1 MIYFGGAL
9 MNQYVW
15 ETAEEMDA
23 ALAKRIRGIRKR
35 RRLTQ
40 QDLSERSGVSLG
52 TLKRFETTGQI
63 SLLSLTKLAI
73 ALGCALVA
81 VDGVAHLGP
90 QDGTVVKAGIFAITN
105 HLDEVRRTEVGT
117 QVVTARAVRVSAHL

>member
-1 MIYFGGAL
+1 

-23 ALAKRIRGIRKR
+23 ALARRIRGIRKR

-73 ALGCALVA
+73 ALGCENEIRSLF
-81 VDGVAHLGP
+81 DN
-90 QDGTVVKAGIFAITN
+90 VVYESIEEVI
-105 HLDEVRRTEVGT
+105 DENKG
-117 QVVTARAVRVSAHL
+117 

>member
-1 MIYFGGAL
+1 
-9 MNQYVW
+9 MNRYVW

-73 ALGCALVA
+73 ALGCENEIRSLF
-81 VDGVAHLGP
+81 DN
-90 QDGTVVKAGIFAITN
+90 VVYESIEEVI
-105 HLDEVRRTEVGT
+105 DENKG
-117 QVVTARAVRVSAHL
+117 

>member
-1 MIYFGGAL
+1 

-15 ETAEEMDA
+15 ETAEEMDG
-23 ALAKRIRGIRKR
+23 ALARRIRGIRKR

-52 TLKRFETTGQI
+52 TLKRFETTGHI

-73 ALGCALVA
+73 ALGCENEIRSLF
-81 VDGVAHLGP
+81 DN
-90 QDGTVVKAGIFAITN
+90 VVYESIEEVI
-105 HLDEVRRTEVGT
+105 DESKG
-117 QVVTARAVRVSAHL
+117 

>member
-1 MIYFGGAL
+1 

-23 ALAKRIRGIRKR
+23 ALARRIRGIRKR

-73 ALGCALVA
+73 ALGCENEIRSLF
-81 VDGVAHLGP
+81 DN
-90 QDGTVVKAGIFAITN
+90 VVYESIEEVI
-105 HLDEVRRTEVGT
+105 DESKG
-117 QVVTARAVRVSAHL
+117 

>member
-1 MIYFGGAL
+1 
-9 MNQYVW
+9 
-15 ETAEEMDA
+15 MDA

-73 ALGCALVA
+73 ALGCENEIRSLF
-81 VDGVAHLGP
+81 DN
-90 QDGTVVKAGIFAITN
+90 VVYESIEEVI
-105 HLDEVRRTEVGT
+105 DESKG
-117 QVVTARAVRVSAHL
+117 

>member
-1 MIYFGGAL
+1 

-73 ALGCALVA
+73 ALGCENEIRSLF
-81 VDGVAHLGP
+81 DN
-90 QDGTVVKAGIFAITN
+90 VVYESIEEVI
-105 HLDEVRRTEVGT
+105 DESKG
-117 QVVTARAVRVSAHL
+117 

>member
-1 MIYFGGAL
+1 

-52 TLKRFETTGQI
+52 ALKRFETTGQI

-73 ALGCALVA
+73 SLGCENEIRSLF
-81 VDGVAHLGP
+81 DN
-90 QDGTVVKAGIFAITN
+90 VVYESIEEVI
-105 HLDEVRRTEVGT
+105 DESKG
-117 QVVTARAVRVSAHL
+117 

>member
-1 MIYFGGAL
+1 

-40 QDLSERSGVSLG
+40 QHLSERSGVSLG

-73 ALGCALVA
+73 AMGCENEIRSLF
-81 VDGVAHLGP
+81 GN
-90 QDGTVVKAGIFAITN
+90 VVYESIEEVI
-105 HLDEVRRTEVGT
+105 DESKG
-117 QVVTARAVRVSAHL
+117 

>member
-1 MIYFGGAL
+1 

-23 ALAKRIRGIRKR
+23 ALARRIRGIRKR

-63 SLLSLTKLAI
+63 SLLSLTKLVI
-73 ALGCALVA
+73 ALGCENEIRSLF
-81 VDGVAHLGP
+81 DN
-90 QDGTVVKAGIFAITN
+90 VVYESIEEVI
-105 HLDEVRRTEVGT
+105 DESKG
-117 QVVTARAVRVSAHL
+117 

>member
-1 MIYFGGAL
+1 

-40 QDLSERSGVSLG
+40 QALSERSGVSLG

-73 ALGCALVA
+73 ALGCENEIRSLF
-81 VDGVAHLGP
+81 DN
-90 QDGTVVKAGIFAITN
+90 VVYESIEEVI
-105 HLDEVRRTEVGT
+105 DESKG
-117 QVVTARAVRVSAHL
+117 

>member
-1 MIYFGGAL
+1 MY
-9 MNQYVW
+9 QYVW

-73 ALGCALVA
+73 SLGCENEIRSLF
-81 VDGVAHLGP
+81 DN
-90 QDGTVVKAGIFAITN
+90 VVYESIEEVI
-105 HLDEVRRTEVGT
+105 DESKG
-117 QVVTARAVRVSAHL
+117 

>member
-1 MIYFGGAL
+1 

-73 ALGCALVA
+73 ALGCENDIRSLF
-81 VDGVAHLGP
+81 DN
-90 QDGTVVKAGIFAITN
+90 VVYESIEEVI
-105 HLDEVRRTEVGT
+105 DESKG
-117 QVVTARAVRVSAHL
+117 

>member
-1 MIYFGGAL
+1 

-73 ALGCALVA
+73 SLGCENEIQSLFDNVGYESIEE
-81 VDGVAHLGP
+81 V
-90 QDGTVVKAGIFAITN
+90 I
-105 HLDEVRRTEVGT
+105 DESKG
-117 QVVTARAVRVSAHL
+117 

>member
-1 MIYFGGAL
+1 

-73 ALGCALVA
+73 ALGCEHEIRSLF
-81 VDGVAHLGP
+81 DN
-90 QDGTVVKAGIFAITN
+90 VVYESIEEVI
-105 HLDEVRRTEVGT
+105 DESKG
-117 QVVTARAVRVSAHL
+117 

>member
-1 MIYFGGAL
+1 

-73 ALGCALVA
+73 ALGCENEIRSLF
-81 VDGVAHLGP
+81 DN
-90 QDGTVVKAGIFAITN
+90 VVYENIEEVI
-105 HLDEVRRTEVGT
+105 DESKG
-117 QVVTARAVRVSAHL
+117 

>member
-1 MIYFGGAL
+1 

-73 ALGCALVA
+73 ASGCENEIRSLF
-81 VDGVAHLGP
+81 DN
-90 QDGTVVKAGIFAITN
+90 VVYESIEEVI
-105 HLDEVRRTEVGT
+105 DESKG
-117 QVVTARAVRVSAHL
+117 

>member
-1 MIYFGGAL
+1 

-40 QDLSERSGVSLG
+40 QGLSERSGVSLG

-73 ALGCALVA
+73 ALGCENEIRSLFDNVFYESIEE
-81 VDGVAHLGP
+81 V
-90 QDGTVVKAGIFAITN
+90 I
-105 HLDEVRRTEVGT
+105 DESKG
-117 QVVTARAVRVSAHL
+117 

>member
-1 MIYFGGAL
+1 

-73 ALGCALVA
+73 ALGCENEIRSLF
-81 VDGVAHLGP
+81 DY
-90 QDGTVVKAGIFAITN
+90 VVYESIEEVI
-105 HLDEVRRTEVGT
+105 DESKG
-117 QVVTARAVRVSAHL
+117 

>member
-52 TLKRFETTGQI
+52 TLNQDNRNSNIVQ
-63 SLLSLTKLAI
+63 LN
-73 ALGCALVA
+73 
-81 VDGVAHLGP
+81 GVFL
-90 QDGTVVKAGIFAITN
+90 
-105 HLDEVRRTEVGT
+105 
-117 QVVTARAVRVSAHL
+117 

>member
-1 MIYFGGAL
+1 

-73 ALGCALVA
+73 ALGCQNEIRSLF
-81 VDGVAHLGP
+81 DN
-90 QDGTVVKAGIFAITN
+90 VVYKSIEEVI
-105 HLDEVRRTEVGT
+105 DENKG
-117 QVVTARAVRVSAHL
+117 

>member
-1 MIYFGGAL
+1 

-40 QDLSERSGVSLG
+40 QNLSERSGVSLG

-73 ALGCALVA
+73 ALGCENEIRSLF
-81 VDGVAHLGP
+81 DN
-90 QDGTVVKAGIFAITN
+90 VVYESIEEVI
-105 HLDEVRRTEVGT
+105 DESKG
-117 QVVTARAVRVSAHL
+117 

>member
-1 MIYFGGAL
+1 MIYSGGIL

-73 ALGCALVA
+73 ALGCENEIRSLF
-81 VDGVAHLGP
+81 DN
-90 QDGTVVKAGIFAITN
+90 VVYESIEEVI
-105 HLDEVRRTEVGT
+105 DESKG
-117 QVVTARAVRVSAHL
+117 

>member
-1 MIYFGGAL
+1 

-73 ALGCALVA
+73 ALGCEKEIRSLF
-81 VDGVAHLGP
+81 DN
-90 QDGTVVKAGIFAITN
+90 VVYESIEEVI
-105 HLDEVRRTEVGT
+105 DENKG
-117 QVVTARAVRVSAHL
+117 

>member
-1 MIYFGGAL
+1 

-73 ALGCALVA
+73 ALGCENEIQSLFDNVGYESIEE
-81 VDGVAHLGP
+81 V
-90 QDGTVVKAGIFAITN
+90 I
-105 HLDEVRRTEVGT
+105 DESKG
-117 QVVTARAVRVSAHL
+117 

>member
-1 MIYFGGAL
+1 MY
-9 MNQYVW
+9 QYVW
-15 ETAEEMDA
+15 ETAEDMDA

-73 ALGCALVA
+73 ALGCENEIRSLF
-81 VDGVAHLGP
+81 DN
-90 QDGTVVKAGIFAITN
+90 VVYESIEEVI
-105 HLDEVRRTEVGT
+105 DESKG
-117 QVVTARAVRVSAHL
+117 

>member
-1 MIYFGGAL
+1 
-9 MNQYVW
+9 MNQYIW

-73 ALGCALVA
+73 ALGCENEIRSLF
-81 VDGVAHLGP
+81 DN
-90 QDGTVVKAGIFAITN
+90 VVYESIEEVI
-105 HLDEVRRTEVGT
+105 DESKG
-117 QVVTARAVRVSAHL
+117 

>member
-1 MIYFGGAL
+1 
-9 MNQYVW
+9 MNRYVW

-40 QDLSERSGVSLG
+40 QGLSERSGVSLG

-73 ALGCALVA
+73 ALGCENEIRSLF
-81 VDGVAHLGP
+81 DN
-90 QDGTVVKAGIFAITN
+90 VVYESIEEVI
-105 HLDEVRRTEVGT
+105 DESKG
-117 QVVTARAVRVSAHL
+117 

>member
-1 MIYFGGAL
+1 
-9 MNQYVW
+9 MNRYVW

-40 QDLSERSGVSLG
+40 QGLSERSGVSLG

-73 ALGCALVA
+73 ALGCENEIRSLFDNVFYESIEE
-81 VDGVAHLGP
+81 V
-90 QDGTVVKAGIFAITN
+90 I
-105 HLDEVRRTEVGT
+105 DESKG
-117 QVVTARAVRVSAHL
+117 

>member
-15 ETAEEMDA
+15 ETAEEMDG
-23 ALAKRIRGIRKR
+23 ALARRIRGIRKR

-73 ALGCALVA
+73 ALGCENEIRSLF
-81 VDGVAHLGP
+81 DN
-90 QDGTVVKAGIFAITN
+90 VVYESIEEVI
-105 HLDEVRRTEVGT
+105 DENKG
-117 QVVTARAVRVSAHL
+117 